1 MFDDINQSGD
11 GGLYAELISNRAF
24 QNESLKSWS
33 AVGDSTLALDTTTP
47 LSGERAR
54 PAWGTRATGGID
66 VEHTDT
72 YTGSFY
78 SYGEY
83 RGSFTASLVSVITNE
98 TLAITEIKS
107 KSVANAWT
115 KHEFKLHPT
124 KSAAN
129 SNNSFVLEFRPSH
142 ETELKFNLIS
152 LFPPQHTTTDRFPH
166 QSFFCADT
174 TCPMSLRPNGMR
186 RDLMEKLRDLKPSF
200 LRIPG
205 GNNLEGNFAG
215 NHWDWS
221 ATIGPLIEQPG
232 RMGVWGY
239 MHWAEDLGVDVVLG
253 VAAGL
258 YLNGDVVPEEELD
271 FFVQDALNELEFLM
285 GDVSTPYGALRAKL
299 GYPRPWRI
307 KFVMI
312 EGACNLD

>member
-152 LFPPQHTTTDRFPH
+152 LFPPQHTTT
-166 QSFFCADT
+166 
-174 TCPMSLRPNGMR
+174 
-186 RDLMEKLRDLKPSF
+186 
-200 LRIPG
+200 
-205 GNNLEGNFAG
+205 
-215 NHWDWS
+215 
-221 ATIGPLIEQPG
+221 G
-232 RMGVWGY
+232 RTNTDGLGLVEY